1 MAVNVVF
8 AVYGALKDGN
18 PDRTQ
23 AAEVT
28 GALQRTINRTVGEVV
43 RINNSNLGQD
53 PAPGVVKHF
62 GAVVDVNG
70 TRRAFACQEGQTID
84 FT

>member
-1 MAVNVVF
+1 MAVNVIL
-8 AVYGALKDGN
+8 AVYGALKDGD

-28 GALQRTINRTVGEVV
+28 RALQQVINNTVGETV
-43 RINNSNLGQD
+43 RIDNANMGQD
-53 PAPGVVKHF
+53 PAPGVTKHF
-62 GAVVDVNG
+62 GAVLDVNG
-70 TRRAFACQEGQTID
+70 TRRAFACQENQTID